1 MARIPEP
8 IQDEINRYIFR
19 IGKQIPIEKVIL
31 FGSYAKGDY
40 SDNSDVDIAIFSKHF
55 AETEQKE
62 AFLFLFMQTLDFK
75 ADLQPLAF
83 TVEDYE
89 NPIGIVDEI
98 IKTGIE
104 LPLQK

>member
-8 IQDEINRYIFR
+8 IQDEINSYILK
-19 IGKQIPIEKVIL
+19 IGQQIPIEKVIL

-40 SDNSDVDIAIFSKHF
+40 KDNSDIDIAIFSRHF
-55 AETEQKE
+55 AEVEEKE

-83 TVEDYE
+83 TMEDYD
-89 NPIGIVDEI
+89 NPMGIVDEI

-104 LPLQK
+104 LPFG